1 MSRSVVVVCMGQ
13 TIRLPGSSGNGQV
26 TRLPM
31 ITVSAYDGAMS
42 SQTTAPGDQATPAE
56 TATRSTAPRTSAHAV
71 AGFEHIDAEK
81 CRSFERSA
89 ELMGRKWTAGIMLA
103 GMLGARR
110 FVEYRGHVE
119 GVSGRLLTQRLREL
133 EVEGLLE
140 RRVVATTP
148 VQITYQPTER
158 GIGLMRA
165 LHPLITWSVADQRR
179 VDEPRHPE
187 AAER

>member
-1 MSRSVVVVCMGQ
+1 MS
-13 TIRLPGSSGNGQV
+13 
-26 TRLPM
+26 TR
-31 ITVSAYDGAMS
+31 T
-42 SQTTAPGDQATPAE
+42 ATPGPGPAPDE
-56 TATRSTAPRTSAHAV
+56 AATESPARRTSKHAV

-119 GVSGRLLTQRLREL
+119 GVSGRMLTQRLREL
-133 EVEGLLE
+133 EVEGLIE
-140 RRVVATTP
+140 RRVVPTTP
-148 VQITYQPTER
+148 VQISYQPTER

-165 LHPLITWSVADQRR
+165 LHPLIMWSVADQAAAVA
-179 VDEPRHPE
+179 VDDGGQV
-187 AAER
+187 AERSSAPESHPQGP